1 MNVKTKVTTCVVSL
15 SVSLM
20 VFIYSVYHLK
30 KVDEATSTP
39 ASHPVRKHNK
49 GFIARDVSFV
59 YGNRASSNLHVY
71 GSVDLIRRDFPKIGP
86 FKINM
91 SRTIV
96 LEGVDLHVNK
106 NTEPPEEL
114 LKRHLRHL
122 VPNLDGPKLLIKG
135 LTITSTEGK
144 KTYETFEP

>member
-1 MNVKTKVTTCVVSL
+1 
-15 SVSLM
+15 
-20 VFIYSVYHLK
+20 
-30 KVDEATSTP
+30 
-39 ASHPVRKHNK
+39 
-49 GFIARDVSFV
+49 
-59 YGNRASSNLHVY
+59 LHVH

-144 KTYETFEP
+144 RTYETFEP